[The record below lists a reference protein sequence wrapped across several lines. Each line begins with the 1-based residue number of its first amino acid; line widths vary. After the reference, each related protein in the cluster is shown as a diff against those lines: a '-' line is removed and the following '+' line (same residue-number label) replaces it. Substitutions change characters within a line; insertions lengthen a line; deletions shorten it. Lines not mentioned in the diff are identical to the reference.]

1 MEGCASS
8 RRVALW
14 VSAMLLTVSLFCVST
29 WADKAPVL
37 LVVFKGVAGNL
48 SVDGAVASLLYMQ
61 FMTVDEHVRLI
72 PHDGSASTAD
82 YIKTLLEEEKEKERN
97 VKVVYLGLSPD
108 ERGKGGVAECE
119 MLLKQLQGGGKGG
132 LESVEVFDNHL
143 GGDLQSNQ
151 NIKWHLERECSSQKI
166 AKMIDVENEE
176 EMNYYIPLVEFAAF
190 IEMGGSEEGKNAK
203 NKLVARY
210 SSLGEEYGL
219 TGTDLTYFV
228 ATNFD
233 VVFQDKF
240 HKAVSELPQ
249 RLLRE
254 MPWWSRWFYSIFY
267 CCFPSNSWWFCI
279 AVGCREQL
287 NAFVRVFYK
296 SYIKNMPRIFS
307 EERVTA
313 FYKEFPREGL
323 LPEGVATKFSLAG
336 EANIVVLYWETLE
349 NGMSANV
356 RMHKLMEEA
365 EADVFVSRTSV
376 SAVYSV
382 RHREAAENASKQMGT
397 QMEAMG
403 GVNICDHPA
412 FTQIKMVELD
422 AEKAF
427 QKFIK
432 DHEVFKK
439 PSQENPTL

>member
-119 MLLKQLQGGGKGG
+119 MLLEQLKAKGGGEGG

-143 GGDLQSNQ
+143 GGDQGNQ
-151 NIKWHLERECSSQKI
+151 NIEWHLERECSSQKI
-166 AKMIDVENEE
+166 AKMVAVGNEE
-176 EMNYYIPLVEFAAF
+176 KMNSYMPLVDLAAF
-190 IEMGGSEEGKNAK
+190 IELGGSEEGKNAEK
-203 NKLVARY
+203 MLVARY

-233 VVFQDKF
+233 VLFQDKF
-240 HKAVSELPQ
+240 QKLLSQLPKMFV
-249 RLLRE
+249 RE
-254 MPWWSRWFYSIFY
+254 MPWWGRWWYTFTGWASMWHKADLYAFAEEFYESD
-267 CCFPSNSWWFCI
+267 
-279 AVGCREQL
+279 
-287 NAFVRVFYK
+287 
-296 SYIKNMPRIFS
+296 IKNIFS

-323 LPEGVATKFSLAG
+323 LSESVATKFSLAG

-365 EADVFVSRTSV
+365 EADVFVAKTSSAETSG

-382 RHREAAENASKQMGT
+382 RHREAAENASKQMVT
-397 QMEAMG
+397 QMEGMG
-403 GVNICDHPA
+403 GVKICDHPA

-439 PSQENPTL
+439 PS